1 MEETT
6 KIRGDDKEDD
16 EHEGRHVFF
25 EGGHDF
31 RMFIENDKS
40 IVFDRGANL
49 TILRHTQLAL
59 GFRRPP
65 RGRPD
70 VPSREVTPDRPRH
83 IGRPHAQRG
92 LATFR

>member
-16 EHEGRHVFF
+16 ENEGRHVFF

-31 RMFIENDKS
+31 WMFIVSAKS

-49 TILRHTQLAL
+49 TTLVKELT
-59 GFRRPP
+59 
-65 RGRPD
+65 
-70 VPSREVTPDRPRH
+70 
-83 IGRPHAQRG
+83 
-92 LATFR
+92 